1 MKSKFNIY
9 LTFVVFLL
17 MALGLAL
24 DFIEFVVLI
33 VILFISYS
41 LFQIFIWDEHV
52 KNKRNCSGILY
63 SSGNNLSDLISM
75 VMAADGK
82 STKEEYN
89 KVCSFLESNL
99 YGSTSTFNPSFWNT
113 NGMHDSVKLYASDYR
128 SIVEGISIKLY
139 NQSLL
144 KYCAKTVYDMYKHNE
159 PKLYFISELLYNVVT
174 CNGGITASEWLCMCE
189 VMNIFYPNDSDF
201 LYFVEKYADFVVEK
215 KPYYARYVRCSGEKK
230 SSFSKKKN
238 NGQESNGEKEQ
249 SGGAQQENVNEEKKR
264 YYALLGVSSDATKDE
279 IRRAFHLLARKY
291 HPDTTQDAVEIRL
304 LTEKFME
311 IQDAYEKLICSKK

>member
-41 LFQIFIWDEHV
+41 LFQIFIWEGHV
-52 KNKRNCSGILY
+52 EKKRNYSGEFY

-82 STKEEYN
+82 STTEEYN

-99 YGSTSTFNPSFWNT
+99 YGSTSTFNPSYWNT
-113 NGMHDSVKLYASDYR
+113 NGIHDSVKLYASDYR
-128 SIVEGISIKLY
+128 RIVEGISIKLY

-144 KYCAKTVYDMYKHNE
+144 KYYAKTVYNMYKDNE

-174 CNGGITASEWLCMCE
+174 CDGGITASEWLCMCD

-201 LYFVEKYADFVVEK
+201 LYFVKKYADFVVEK
-215 KPYYARYVRCSGEKK
+215 KPYYARYARCSGEKK

-238 NGQESNGEKEQ
+238 NRQETNREQ
-249 SGGAQQENVNEEKKR
+249 EHSGGAQQENVNREMKR

-304 LTEKFME
+304 LTEKFKE
-311 IQDAYEKLICSKK
+311 IQDAYEKIK

>member
-41 LFQIFIWDEHV
+41 LFQIFIWEGHV
-52 KNKRNCSGILY
+52 EKKRNYSGEFY

-113 NGMHDSVKLYASDYR
+113 NGIHDSVKLYASDYR
-128 SIVEGISIKLY
+128 RIVEGISIKLY

-144 KYCAKTVYDMYKHNE
+144 KYYAKTVYNMYKDNE

-174 CNGGITASEWLCMCE
+174 CDGGITASEWLCMCE
-189 VMNIFYPNDSDF
+189 VMNIFYPNDSEF
-201 LYFVEKYADFVVEK
+201 LYFVKKYADFVVEK
-215 KPYYARYVRCSGEKK
+215 KPYYARYARCSGEKK
-230 SSFSKKKN
+230 SSFSKN
-238 NGQESNGEKEQ
+238 NRQETNREQ
-249 SGGAQQENVNEEKKR
+249 EHSGGAQQENVNREMKR

-291 HPDTTQDAVEIRL
+291 HPDTTQDAAEIRL
-304 LTEKFME
+304 LTEKFKE
-311 IQDAYEKLICSKK
+311 IQDAYEKIK